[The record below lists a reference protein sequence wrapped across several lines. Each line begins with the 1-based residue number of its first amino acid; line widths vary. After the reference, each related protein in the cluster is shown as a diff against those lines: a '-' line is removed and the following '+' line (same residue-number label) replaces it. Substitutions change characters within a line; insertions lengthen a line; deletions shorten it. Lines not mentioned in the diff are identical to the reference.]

1 MYAPLALVG
10 DCAAAATNE
19 LPLPSLG
26 KTLSTRLWMM
36 WSSIKAFL
44 GSGRRE
50 VAHFGQFEF
59 VRRCSMM
66 QRRQNVHC
74 KNNNHLII

>member
-1 MYAPLALVG
+1 
-10 DCAAAATNE
+10 
-19 LPLPSLG
+19 
-26 KTLSTRLWMM
+26 M
-36 WSSIKAFL
+36 WSSIKAL
-44 GSGRRE
+44 IGSGRRE

-74 KNNNHLII
+74 KKKSLII